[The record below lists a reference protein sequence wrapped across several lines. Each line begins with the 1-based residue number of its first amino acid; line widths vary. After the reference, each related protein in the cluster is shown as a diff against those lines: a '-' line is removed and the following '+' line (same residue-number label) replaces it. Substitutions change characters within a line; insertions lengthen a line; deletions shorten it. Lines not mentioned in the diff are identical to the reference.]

1 MGLFCSSPCPGA
13 TGRRSALEGVVF
25 TAAVAASVINRCR
38 CQRRGR
44 SIDRSIDLVML
55 LDRMVSL
62 LGRSISLLCRSACGS
77 ISRRRRRSPT
87 RSSTHSRRS
96 TRTTT
101 TRRTAAR
108 AAATTPRPRSC
119 LRRALTMGCRTPRH
133 SLGSHPDFVQQLR
146 AVSRATSTTRHR
158 HADLVLFF
166 FLIIFPNFA
175 LLHHSAAYPPPVPGA
190 RGRRR
195 S

>member
-1 MGLFCSSPCPGA
+1 MGLFCSSLCPGA
-13 TGRRSALEGVVF
+13 TGRRSALAGVVC

-38 CQRRGR
+38 CERRGR

-87 RSSTHSRRS
+87 RCSTHSRRS

-119 LRRALTMGCRTPRH
+119 LRRALTMGLSHATAQPWISPR
-133 SLGSHPDFVQQLR
+133 LC
-146 AVSRATSTTRHR
+146 
-158 HADLVLFF
+158 
-166 FLIIFPNFA
+166 
-175 LLHHSAAYPPPVPGA
+175 SAATRGLARDFDHTAQTRRPRPVFLSDHFPLLSTMFSA
-190 RGRRR
+190 C
-195 S
+195 SQALP